1 MSSFKKMIIIFR
13 AYDYVYYSLCWFML
27 YLKVF
32 IKILFTH
39 QCITKDRI
47 VITEKE
53 ENEKIER
60 NHVPEESE
68 VLRKK
73 RDVLT
78 NKTKIILEKWFEENI
93 SHPYASKV
101 TLFQLSLKTG
111 VAEYKLQRWIEYKR
125 TVTSEKK
132 NGKPYVYFS
141 IEDKKIL
148 RNFFDN
154 QCKHPGPGDLTFLS
168 KILEKDEKKIRTWFT
183 NQRFKL
189 KLK

>member
-1 MSSFKKMIIIFR
+1 MSSFKKMILIFR

-53 ENEKIER
+53 ENEKIVR

-93 SHPYASKV
+93 SHLTRA
-101 TLFQLSLKTG
+101 
-111 VAEYKLQRWIEYKR
+111 KLH
-125 TVTSEKK
+125 
-132 NGKPYVYFS
+132 YF
-141 IEDKKIL
+141 
-148 RNFFDN
+148 NY
-154 QCKHPGPGDLTFLS
+154 H
-168 KILEKDEKKIRTWFT
+168 
-183 NQRFKL
+183 
-189 KLK
+189 